1 MSATRYCATAFLV
14 AVFSTAPT
22 LAAHAECTVDPSRSR
37 MALALSAEA
46 LAIRNRLFLAI
57 CATDGGE
64 LVDVTDPTLGT
75 RLEQPRHVSMP
86 PGPSPNPGPGESQHT
101 GTVLLAYLIDL
112 DGSVRQVTVL
122 EGSGHKEL
130 DEAAV
135 ETWSHGKFAAPAK
148 LDGRPVRALSYTKM
162 PFTVK

>member
-1 MSATRYCATAFLV
+1 MSNRLVRTAGALFILSVATPFL
-14 AVFSTAPT
+14 TN
-22 LAAHAECTVDPSRSR
+22 AECAVDPSRSR
-37 MALALSAEA
+37 MTLALPADA

-57 CATDGGE
+57 CENDGGE
-64 LVDVTDPTLGT
+64 LIDVTDPTLGT

-86 PGPSPNPGPGESQHT
+86 PGPVPNPGPGESHHT

-122 EGSGHKEL
+122 ESSGHKEL